1 LAQREEPAIENQNS
15 DVRSEEEQLAPLF
28 LPDVAKDFR
37 TRWDAEFLS
46 KKLSNQTNKRCRKK
60 YVSLNLVYSYWTNLG
75 GYREIGDARA
85 H

>member
-46 KKLSNQTNKRCRKK
+46 KKLSNSKGRTKSETGGGRK
-60 YVSLNLVYSYWTNLG
+60 LRHLVNV
-75 GYREIGDARA
+75 
-85 H
+85 